1 MKFLDSAIAAI
12 ALGLCVSSS
21 AATPVSGDFAVNDI
35 AKRDCI
41 ADAAIIKKWKEDALQ
56 RYRVAFSTTDSSIVY
71 KLGEVCDKFDDHI
84 AKCGGINNNI
94 QCYFST
100 PYSSW
105 LIDNNQLI
113 GAGDPIEDCLVE
125 AFREKLANHFGCHIG

>member
-1 MKFLDSAIAAI
+1 M
-12 ALGLCVSSS
+12 
-21 AATPVSGDFAVNDI
+21 I

-84 AKCGGINNNI
+84 ASK
-94 QCYFST
+94 F
-100 PYSSW
+100 
-105 LIDNNQLI
+105 D
-113 GAGDPIEDCLVE
+113 
-125 AFREKLANHFGCHIG
+125 LALSRHECVRF